1 MQWLKWN
8 LQGKIIKQRE
18 ARRDDE
24 KIEASDKHV
33 ESTIVK
39 SISNDKI
46 EYDIIVV
53 KATESNEIVMTP
65 RENGKTKIRFF
76 ESSLLYDVATL

>member
-8 LQGKIIKQRE
+8 LQGKIIKQRDE
-18 ARRDDE
+18 RRADE
-24 KIEASDKHV
+24 KIEASAKHV

-46 EYDIIVV
+46 EDDTIVV

-76 ESSLLYDVATL
+76 ESSLLYGIAS